1 MYRSV
6 ESIEDGG
13 AAMGKNGGK
22 ANDTILTLEE
32 ALIRFKRKRET
43 GVEVPG
49 EGLSASGIQLVNLD
63 APVADESRETEPMD
77 LETVMAN
84 ASISAQREESAATMK
99 SLDDVVAVIEGIPRT
114 MEELELM
121 AAAEEAYRADF
132 EATEEYDDEDDVEVD
147 VAALANRHALIRDYA
162 FTAMGSALMVLV
174 VFLMTRVPVIHPRP
188 DLAASAAHSV
198 TQPALQAP
206 APTLMSEANNLITS
220 LVTVPPPATE
230 EAAPADSGPTVKSA
244 ELESRIKNTLKS
256 DAFNDIGVSV
266 SHKGD
271 AYLAGEVYSMNEAN
285 RIAQIVH
292 SVNGVSGVHF
302 DHPNV
307 VPSNGPAYLGVRTA
321 KAANVWG
328 AKVKSVIIG
337 SPADKAGLKAGDV
350 ISEFDGNT
358 VPDSTYLDHL
368 VAHYSPGQRVEIR
381 VWHDG
386 QPEYLVARLGELT
399 TVASR

>member
-1 MYRSV
+1 
-6 ESIEDGG
+6 
-13 AAMGKNGGK
+13 MGKNGGK

-43 GVEVPG
+43 GVELAG
-49 EGLSASGIQLVNLD
+49 EGLSASGIQLVNLAAPITGESPEAAELDLD
-63 APVADESRETEPMD
+63 AALAS
-77 LETVMAN
+77 
-84 ASISAQREESAATMK
+84 ASISAQRDESMTTDK
-99 SLDDVVAVIEGIPRT
+99 SSDDVVAVIEGIPRT
-114 MEELELM
+114 FRELELM
-121 AAAEEAYRADF
+121 AAAEEAYRVDF
-132 EATEEYDDEDDVEVD
+132 EETVEDDADVD
-147 VAALANRHALIRDYA
+147 VAVIANRHALIRDYA

-188 DLAASAAHSV
+188 NLEAQGAPQSV
-198 TQPALQAP
+198 AP
-206 APTLMSEANNLITS
+206 PTLNAPTLMSEANNLITS

-230 EAAPADSGPTVKSA
+230 EVASASAEPTVKTA
-244 ELESRIKNTLKS
+244 ELESRIKDTLKS
-256 DAFNDIGVSV
+256 SAFNDIGVSV
-266 SHKGD
+266 SHRGD

-302 DHPNV
+302 VHPDV
-307 VPSNGPAYLGVRTA
+307 VPSNGPAFFGVRTA
-321 KAANVWG
+321 QATNVWG

-358 VPDSTYLDHL
+358 VPDSKYLDL
-368 VAHYSPGQRVEIR
+368 LIGHYSPGQRVEIK

-386 QPEYLVARLGELT
+386 APEYLVARLGELT

>member
-6 ESIEDGG
+6 ESTEDGG

-22 ANDTILTLEE
+22 TNDTILTLEE

-43 GVEVPG
+43 GVELAG
-49 EGLSASGIQLVNLD
+49 EGLSASGIQLVNLA
-63 APVADESRETEPMD
+63 APVTAESREIAELD
-77 LETVMAN
+77 LEVAMAS
-84 ASISAQREESAATMK
+84 ASISAQRDESMATSK
-99 SLDDVVAVIEGIPRT
+99 SSDDVVAVIEGIPRT
-114 MEELELM
+114 LEELELM

-132 EATEEYDDEDDVEVD
+132 EETVEDEDEPEVD
-147 VAALANRHALIRDYA
+147 IAAIAHRHALIRDYA

-174 VFLMTRVPVIHPRP
+174 MFLMTRVPVIHPRP
-188 DLAASAAHSV
+188 NLAAAAHSV
-198 TQPALQAP
+198 ATPPLEAP
-206 APTLMSEANNLITS
+206 AATLMSEANNLITS
-220 LVTVPPPATE
+220 LVTVPPPAIEE
-230 EAAPADSGPTVKSA
+230 EASAEPTVKSD
-244 ELESRIKNTLKS
+244 ELESRIKHTLKAR
-256 DAFNDIGVSV
+256 AFSDIGVSV
-266 SHKGD
+266 SNKGD

-302 DHPNV
+302 VHPDV
-307 VPSNGPAYLGVRTA
+307 VPSNGPAYFGARTA
-321 KAANVWG
+321 KAPNVWG
-328 AKVKSVIIG
+328 AKVRSVIIG

-358 VPDSTYLDHL
+358 VPDSSYLDHL
-368 VAHYSPGQRVEIR
+368 IAHYSPGQRVEIR
-381 VWHDG
+381 VWHEG